1 MMRVPRA
8 PVRVAMAAAVLAAL
22 VALSSSAQAKET
34 EHAAIVVSGK
44 ADAAL
49 LKQIETVSSQYL
61 RNQGWSLAE
70 NVAAAMDVAAFSS
83 CVRDRKP
90 KCVAQ
95 LAAPLG
101 VETILLVSASPERSS
116 DGVDAVVL
124 TAWFLASNDGSV
136 RAINRRYCER
146 CSVPQMDEAVTALVD
161 GMLRVLI
168 ARQGYG
174 VVRVRS
180 TPPGALVL
188 IDGKAVGRA
197 DPGTEFGVSIGPH
210 EVKVELDGYKP
221 AVRSIS
227 VMKDGLQL
235 NLDLK
240 LERGQGAT
248 GATDPTDSQPG
259 STLKWVVGGGGV
271 LLVAGGIYLLAIDS
285 SESTE
290 AGNRLPGRDDTTLA
304 GASTIAIGA
313 VALGFSGYLFFRD
326 SRSSTRAAV
335 VVDGQRLWLGLAG
348 SF

>member
-1 MMRVPRA
+1 VMGIPCA
-8 PVRVAMAAAVLAAL
+8 PLRMAISAATL
-22 VALSSSAQAKET
+22 VAWVAISSSAHAKET
-34 EHAAIVVSGK
+34 EHAAVVVSGK
-44 ADAAL
+44 ADAAT
-49 LKQIETVSSQYL
+49 LKQIETVTSQYL

-70 NVAAAMDVAAFSS
+70 NVGAAMDVAAFST
-83 CVRDRKP
+83 CVRERKP

-124 TAWFLASNDGSV
+124 TAWFLASTDGSV

-168 ARQGYG
+168 ARQGFG

-210 EVKVELDGYKP
+210 EVELELDGYKP
-221 AVRSIS
+221 TVRSIS

-240 LERGQGAT
+240 LEPGQGA
-248 GATDPTDSQPG
+248 GGTDPTDSRSG
-259 STLKWVVGGGGV
+259 SALKWVVGGGGA
-271 LLVAGGIYLLAIDS
+271 LLVAGGIYLLAIDG
-285 SESTE
+285 SESTD
-290 AGNRLPGRDDTTLA
+290 AGNRLAVRDDTTLA
-304 GASTIAIGA
+304 GVSTIAIGA
-313 VALGFSGYLFFRD
+313 VALGFSGYLFYRD

-335 VVDGQRLWLGLAG
+335 AVDGQHLWLGLAG